1 MLKAERLERAYTLFA
16 RQRVI
21 IRLTME
27 DRGRIFRDEQAWLR
41 HLASFPQENPN
52 PVVEVDASGALVYA
66 NPAALRLFPDLPA
79 EGSRHPL
86 LAGLGRYALEMKI
99 PGAGSLAFEAE
110 VRGAVYRLDV
120 SVPRPGEGLR
130 VYATDI
136 TEQKR
141 AEEAVIK
148 SREELRGVVEHAGD
162 AFFIHDLEGNI
173 LDINRRA
180 CESLGYTREELLS
193 LSVKDVEQGFSPADM
208 AELWDRMEPGR
219 PITVDGVHRRR
230 DGVTFPVEVR
240 LGFFEARGRRLM
252 LALARDVS
260 ERKEAEELL
269 LESERR
275 FRQLFEQSVEA
286 LILHDERGNV
296 VDCNTVAHASLGY
309 TREEMLALSVED
321 FVVHLLSE
329 EEKEEKGEDTPWR
342 RALGG
347 GPAGVSFHENE
358 HRRKDGSTFP
368 VEVGISAID
377 YGGRRL
383 ILASCRDIT
392 ERKVLEEALAHRA
405 SHDPLTGLANRDLF
419 EERVRQALARAA
431 RHGRKAAVLFVDL
444 DDFKGVNDAFG
455 HRVGDRL
462 LEEVAGRLKDGVRIE
477 DTVGRLGGDEFVV
490 LLEDLARED
499 EALLVARRVGEMLR
513 PPFVLGGRTLAV
525 TASIGAALGP
535 SGGDPLGQD
544 LISEADAAMYRAKQ
558 SGKDRQ
564 ELFRPT

>member
-1 MLKAERLERAYTLFA
+1 MD
-16 RQRVI
+16 
-21 IRLTME
+21 
-27 DRGRIFRDEQAWLR
+27 DRGRIFRDEGTRLR
-41 HLASFPQENPN
+41 HLASFPQQNPN
-52 PVVEVDASGALVYA
+52 PVVEVDASGSLVYA
-66 NPAALRLFPDLPA
+66 NPAALALFPDLPA

-86 LAGLGRYALEMKI
+86 LAGLGRYALEMKTS
-99 PGAGSLAFEAE
+99 GAASLACEAE
-110 VRGAVYRLDV
+110 VGGAVYRLDV
-120 SVPRPGEGLR
+120 SMPRPAGGLR

-136 TEQKR
+136 TEQKW
-141 AEEAVIK
+141 AKEALIR
-148 SREELRGVVEHAGD
+148 SREELRGVVEYAGD
-162 AFFIHDLEGNI
+162 AFFVHDREGNI
-173 LDINRRA
+173 LDVNRRA

-193 LSVKDVEQGFSPADM
+193 LSVGDVEQGFSPEDM

-219 PITVDGVHRRR
+219 PITVDGLHRRR

-240 LGFFEARGRRLM
+240 LGLFEAGGRRLM
-252 LALARDVS
+252 LALARDVA
-260 ERKEAEELL
+260 ERKEAEDLL

-286 LILHDERGNV
+286 LILHDERGNI
-296 VDCNTVAHASLGY
+296 VDCNTVAHESLGY
-309 TREEMLALSVED
+309 TRQEMLSLSVED

-329 EEKEEKGEDTPWR
+329 VEKEAKGEDTPWR

-347 GPAGVSFHENE
+347 ADNVSFHENE
-358 HRRKDGSTFP
+358 HRRKDGTTFP
-368 VEVGISAID
+368 VEVGISSID

-419 EERVRQALARAA
+419 EERLRQALARAA

-444 DDFKGVNDAFG
+444 DDFKAVNDAFG

-462 LEEVAGRLKDGVRIE
+462 LSEVAGRLKDGVRIE

-499 EALLVARRVGEMLR
+499 EALLVARRVGETLR
-513 PPFVLGGRTLAV
+513 PPFALDGRMLAV

-535 SGGDPLGQD
+535 SGDDPLGQD
-544 LISEADAAMYRAKQ
+544 LIGEADAAMYRAKQ
-558 SGKDRQ
+558 SGKNRQ
-564 ELFRPT
+564 EVFRPA